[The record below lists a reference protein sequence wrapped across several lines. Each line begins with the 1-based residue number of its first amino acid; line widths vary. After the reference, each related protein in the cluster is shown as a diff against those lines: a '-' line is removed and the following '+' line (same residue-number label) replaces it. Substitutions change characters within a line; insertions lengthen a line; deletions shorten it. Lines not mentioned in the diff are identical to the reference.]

1 MNPLCQAD
9 LVQHSVPPQ
18 AEGPVA
24 QIQEKVMTFLSPYR
38 SYLDTYSSVIS
49 TKYIVNNMVAGWV
62 NAIAGTIA
70 WMTLGAMVSYAGTGS
85 RGFDGGFR
93 SAAAAA
99 EDDEDD
105 TPRPWEDFGPD
116 AETVSLIFQGM
127 ADVAARWHDEL

>member
-1 MNPLCQAD
+1 MVQPSHQHQKAD
-9 LVQHSVPPQ
+9 
-18 AEGPVA
+18 GPVA

-38 SYLDTYSSVIS
+38 SYLDTYSSVIH

-62 NAIAGTIA
+62 NAIAGTFA
-70 WMTLGAMVSYAGTGS
+70 WMALGAMVSYAGVGG
-85 RGFDGGFR
+85 RGFDGSSR
-93 SAAAAA
+93 S
-99 EDDEDD
+99 EDDED